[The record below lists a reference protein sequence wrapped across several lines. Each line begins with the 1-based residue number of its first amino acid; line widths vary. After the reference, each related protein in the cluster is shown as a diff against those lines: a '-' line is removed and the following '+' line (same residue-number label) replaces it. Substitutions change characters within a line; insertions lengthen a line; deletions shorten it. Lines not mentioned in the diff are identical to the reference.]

1 MEVALR
7 TCISD
12 DGYNDCDGDDSI
24 VIMTMGSG
32 RRERVGAAGQE
43 RERGCERCLEDVYRV
58 GRNAGHVQD
67 VSQYVLSSKSRST
80 RSGGGGGER
89 G

>member
-1 MEVALR
+1 MMMAIM
-7 TCISD
+7 TAMATTT
-12 DGYNDCDGDDSI
+12 I

-89 G
+89 GQATGSAR